1 MNAPHTL
8 FYCQLL
14 FGYFWFLFNSISFK
28 LPLSFTVA
36 SSLHFDGTQY
46 MKISMPGE
54 SKTEVEDISLRF
66 STVRPHGLLFLTAS
80 EETKDIMELLL
91 ESGAIKLKLNL
102 GSGTRVSKFLLSL
115 KIYSLLYYILMHK
128 KLRSKIII
136 SNLSTKKNNW

>member
-1 MNAPHTL
+1 MTC
-8 FYCQLL
+8 FYRDGLL
-14 FGYFWFLFNSISFK
+14 MKSSTKSLDWLVTEIEISNFY
-28 LPLSFTVA
+28 LLSFTVA

-66 STVRPHGLLFLTAS
+66 NTVRPHGLLFLTAS

-102 GSGTRVSKFLLSL
+102 GSGTRVSSWKEF
-115 KIYSLLYYILMHK
+115 
-128 KLRSKIII
+128 
-136 SNLSTKKNNW
+136 